1 MSDTQSERK
10 HDSPTPVHPR
20 RGHHFRG
27 GFSLIEVMV
36 VIVILGLLAGAV
48 VLKVG
53 GYMDTA
59 ETNRAKSDIAT
70 IVDAIE
76 LYRMENKRYPTNEEG
91 LDKLPLDNRTDP
103 WGNRYEYNSPGSNNE
118 PFEVVTYGADG
129 REGGEGK
136 DADIYSWQVRDAGE
150 ENR

>member
-1 MSDTQSERK
+1 MNDHRPDRHSTPRPF
-10 HDSPTPVHPR
+10 SP
-20 RGHHFRG
+20 
-27 GFSLIEVMV
+27 GFTLIEVMV

-59 ETNRAKSDIAT
+59 EVNRARSDIAT
-70 IVDAIE
+70 IIDAVE
-76 LYRMENKRYPTNEEG
+76 LYRMEHKRYPTNEEG
-91 LDKLPLDNRTDP
+91 LDDLPLDNRTDP
-103 WGNRYEYNSPGSNNE
+103 WGNRYEYNSPGSNGQ

-136 DADIYSWQVRDAGE
+136 DADIYSWQVRDGGE
-150 ENR
+150 ER